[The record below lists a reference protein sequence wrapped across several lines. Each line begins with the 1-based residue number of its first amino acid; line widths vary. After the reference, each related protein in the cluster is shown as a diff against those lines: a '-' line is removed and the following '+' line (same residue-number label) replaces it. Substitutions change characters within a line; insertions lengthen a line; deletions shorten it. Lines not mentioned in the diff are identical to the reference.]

1 MIVTSEFVRP
11 PTDGS
16 LPFGSVVDFHLTH
29 NPQHP
34 WAVLSRMSNKPETT
48 VTYEQLGHAVHRA
61 ACVLNPDG
69 SLPRGTRVG
78 ILISTDSVV
87 YITLVLGAI
96 RAGLVPF
103 PLSPR
108 TPLPGITHLLSSS
121 NTFYAMIGGSS
132 SLFELRER
140 IVDSLAREY
149 GRALA
154 VIEPPS
160 FCDLYPRLC
169 SHLHTSKVSLPG
181 TFLHLGSVM
190 DNSEALILHS
200 SGSTGLPRAIVYR
213 QQDIFRNLVN
223 QPTIWEAGS
232 PGERV
237 ALMTL
242 PTFHA
247 YGYIVQCVGPLF
259 AGYVLVLFPP
269 SSPSALP
276 TPRLTL
282 DALVRSQCSFM
293 FTVPAFLEA
302 WSKDGDAVNELRKLR
317 KIKFAGGSL
326 TQSIGDGLVDQGNTS
341 SSIYGLTEGGAV
353 TRSESPRF
361 RPEDWNYLE
370 FSPNVDV
377 EFILHDCEEGIFE
390 VVLVESET
398 FTLPVSNHEIRGQRA
413 YRTNDLAVQHPTKP
427 GLWKLIGRADD
438 QIVFLN
444 GEKVNPEPIE
454 MEIKK
459 SPVVRFAAVFGR
471 ERNQAG
477 VLIELTEEAQVRSYS
492 ATERDGVLAEI
503 WPYIVQANKS
513 SPAHARLVKQM
524 VVFTRPDIELPRT
537 PKGTIPR
544 SAAFKAYQS
553 DINAAYGDLQ
563 RAAAQSDA
571 PGLENW
577 TDRASVE
584 EWLSNQIAEIIGRK
598 VDPMED
604 LFQQGMD
611 SLTAT
616 LLCTTLRSALISSC
630 DPKPQQL
637 LDIISAQTIFTQP
650 SASQLAEYVVC
661 HLTGDQVT
669 SAPDTR
675 EAQINAITSII
686 LRHTPLRSAAPLQI
700 TRPIVERVVVTGTT
714 GALGSHLLAQLL
726 KDDRVERVWALNRE
740 PRDGGS
746 ILDRQYASFVDKGID
761 IGLLNSRKLKFAGCD
776 LTDMA
781 LGLEEALL
789 EDIRNNATSI
799 VHNAWPVN
807 FNLGLQSFGSSI
819 LGTQNLIDIAFG
831 CTNRPRFI
839 FISSVSAAGMSQ
851 PGLVVPEEYIQLE
864 HGVTGFGYGESKFV
878 AEKMLES
885 ARIAGLETWV
895 VRLGQLTG
903 HKQSGS
909 WAPTDW
915 VPLIM
920 ASSLAVGC
928 LPDAIGAVSWIPLD
942 VAAGAI
948 VDACAC
954 RESHLPPVIHCAH
967 PRPTSWSVVMSMFGH
982 ALQPLSNRPLPLIPF
997 SQWNSRVAEAA
1008 SAASSADQSLKQFP
1022 STKIQHII
1030 DGMVL
1035 ADETL
1040 RIGRVVGGYT
1050 DIEAGGI
1057 ACLDMTKALSISDN
1071 LGRAEPIEIGDVQ
1084 KWIRYWKDK
1093 GLFS

>member
-1 MIVTSEFVRP
+1 MIVTSGFVRP
-11 PTDGS
+11 PTDAS

-34 WAVLSRMSNKPETT
+34 WAVLSRTSNKPETT

-61 ACVLNPDG
+61 ACVLNPEG
-69 SLPRGTRVG
+69 SLSRGTRVG

-87 YITLVLGAI
+87 YITLILGAI

-108 TPLPGITHLLSSS
+108 TQLPGITHLLSSS

-132 SLFELRER
+132 SMFELRER
-140 IVDSLAREY
+140 IVSSLAREY
-149 GRALA
+149 DHALA

-160 FCDLYPRLC
+160 FCDLYPKLC
-169 SHLHTSKVSLPG
+169 SHVHKSKASLPG
-181 TFLHLGSVM
+181 PFLHLGSVM
-190 DNSEALILHS
+190 DNSDALILHS

-223 QPTIWEAGS
+223 QPTIWETGS
-232 PGERV
+232 PGEHV
-237 ALMTL
+237 ALMAL

-269 SSPSALP
+269 SSPPALP
-276 TPRLTL
+276 TPQLTL
-282 DALVRSQCSFM
+282 DALARSQCSFM

-302 WSKDGDAVNELRKLR
+302 WSKDADAVKELKKLR
-317 KIKFAGGSL
+317 KIRFAGGSL
-326 TQSIGDGLVDQGNTS
+326 TQSIGDDLVDQGVIIQ
-341 SSIYGLTEGGAV
+341 SIYGLTEGGAV

-370 FSPNVDV
+370 FSPNIDV
-377 EFILHDCEEGIFE
+377 EFILHDCEEDVFE

-398 FTLPVSNHEIRGQRA
+398 FTLPVSNHEIKGQRA

-454 MEIKK
+454 LEIKK
-459 SPVVRFAAVFGR
+459 SPVFQFAAVVVTR
-471 ERNQAG
+471 TTD
-477 VLIELTEEAQVRSYS
+477 TEHKVR
-492 ATERDGVLAEI
+492 RDGMVYWLKFG
-503 WPYIVQANKS
+503 WPYISQANKS

-524 VVFTRPDIELPRT
+524 VVFTRSDIELPRT

-544 SAAFKAYQS
+544 SGAFKAYQS
-553 DINAAYGDLQ
+553 DINAAYEDLQ
-563 RAAAQSDA
+563 RATAQSEA
-571 PGLENW
+571 PGPKDW
-577 TDRASVE
+577 RDRASVE
-584 EWLSNQIAEIIGRK
+584 GWLSSQIAEIIGRK
-598 VDPMED
+598 VDPRED

-611 SLTAT
+611 R
-616 LLCTTLRSALISSC
+616 TLRSALISSC
-630 DPKPQQL
+630 DPQSQQL

-650 SASQLAEYVVC
+650 SASQLGQYIVC
-661 HLTGDQVT
+661 HLTGGQAT
-669 SAPDTR
+669 SASDTL
-675 EAQINAITSII
+675 EGQINAITSMIH
-686 LRHTPLRSAAPLQI
+686 RHTPLRSAAPLQI
-700 TRPIVERVVVTGTT
+700 ARPIVERVVVTGTT
-714 GALGSHLLAQLL
+714 GALGSHLLARLL
-726 KDDRVERVWALNRE
+726 KDDRVEQVWALNRE
-740 PRDGGS
+740 LRDGGS
-746 ILDRQYASFVDKGID
+746 IPNRQYASFVDKGLD
-761 IGLLNSRKLKFAGCD
+761 IRLLNSRKLKFAGCD
-776 LTDMA
+776 LTDMT
-781 LGLEEALL
+781 LGLDEDLL

-799 VHNAWPVN
+799 VHNAWQVN

-819 LGTQNLIDIAFG
+819 LGTKNLINIAFG

-839 FISSVSAAGMSQ
+839 FMSSISVAGMSQ
-851 PGLVVPEEYIQLE
+851 PGLVVPEEYIRLE
-864 HGVTGFGYGESKFV
+864 NGASGFGYGESKFV

-885 ARIAGLETWV
+885 ARIAGLETCI

-903 HKQSGS
+903 DKQSGS

-915 VPLIM
+915 VPLIV

-928 LPDAIGAVSWIPLD
+928 LPDAVGAALWIPLD
-942 VAAGAI
+942 VAAGTI

-967 PRPTSWSVVMSMFGH
+967 PRPTSWSDVMSMFGH

-997 SQWNSRVAEAA
+997 SRWNSRVAEAA
-1008 SAASSADQSLKQFP
+1008 SAASSADQSLKRFP

-1030 DGMVL
+1030 DGMVR

-1040 RIGRVVGGYT
+1040 RIGKVVESTG
-1050 DIEAGGI
+1050 IEAGGI
-1057 ACLDMTKALSISDN
+1057 ACLDMTKAVSISDN
-1071 LGRAEPIEIGDVQ
+1071 LGRAERIEIGDVH
-1084 KWIRYWKDK
+1084 KWIQYWTDK